1 MSKSFCAVRLHC
13 GEWLGNIGDPAP
25 SIEDSTHGLGD
36 SNYISPNPGVFHQTR
51 VFLAGFPVVCGPSYG
66 PKS

>member
-36 SNYISPNPGVFHQTR
+36 SNYISPNPGVFTKPGCFWQSFR
-51 VFLAGFPVVCGPSYG
+51 LFA
-66 PKS
+66 